1 MDDWAAEAA
10 ARRALGLADRLG
22 LAGELKDDAAV
33 LMAGKEDLEGDRR
46 RELVS
51 RIATGDWDAVVITH
65 SSFERIR
72 MSPAFAKTSS
82 SISRIRPFNDFLS
95 LTNLS
100 SLIKSSIVHRS
111 ERMSDSFSCADGI
124 FGISSK

>member
-1 MDDWAAEAA
+1 M
-10 ARRALGLADRLG
+10 
-22 LAGELKDDAAV
+22 

-72 MSPAFAKTSS
+72 MSPRF
-82 SISRIRPFNDFLS
+82 
-95 LTNLS
+95 
-100 SLIKSSIVHRS
+100 S
-111 ERMSDSFSCADGI
+111 ERFIKEIIHEIEMAVRAEKSNDRSNRIVKQLEAM
-124 FGISSK
+124 KKN